1 VTLHTER
8 RSARAALVGSVGA
21 LATVAVL
28 AACSGGAADT
38 SVRQA
43 DGITLR
49 APNPA
54 SAEATE
60 LPASEVAAIVALG
73 ATNAGPPPEGEH
85 DHHHG
90 GPGTTVP
97 LSASEQVAFDA
108 EIERA
113 RSAIAGLDTV
123 EEAAAKGYVLATGPS
138 AGIGTHWVKWSQI
151 LEPFDPAM
159 PSMVLFDQ
167 TKNPPV
173 LVGYSY
179 ALQSPERPIGFT
191 GDGDGWHRHTGICVA
206 LNGWVVRERSSGPDA
221 CNGSFI
227 AGGDFWMLHAWV
239 VPGWENRDGT
249 FAPMNPKLCPRDDV
263 PDFMR
268 CPEAPQT

>member
-1 VTLHTER
+1 MLHTDR
-8 RSARAALVGSVGA
+8 RAARAALIRYVGVFTIA
-21 LATVAVL
+21 AAL
-28 AACSGGAADT
+28 AACSGGAGST
-38 SVRQA
+38 SVRQS
-43 DGITLR
+43 DGVTLR

-54 SAEATE
+54 SAEASE
-60 LPASEVAAIVALG
+60 LPPDEVAAIVALG
-73 ATNAGPPPEGEH
+73 ATTAGPPPEGEH

-90 GPGTTVP
+90 GSSTTIP
-97 LSASEQVAFDA
+97 LGETEQAAFDA
-108 EIERA
+108 ELEGA

-151 LEPFDPAM
+151 LEPFDPAE

-179 ALQSPERPIGFT
+179 AVQSPQRPIGFT
-191 GDGDGWHRHTGICVA
+191 GDGDMWHRHTGICVA

-268 CPEAPQT
+268 CPEM

>member
-1 VTLHTER
+1 MTASHCR
-8 RSARAALVGSVGA
+8 RRFPVRSMRAPACVAL
-21 LATVAVL
+21 AVL
-28 AACSGGAADT
+28 AACGGDGSST
-38 SVRQA
+38 SVRQS

-54 SAEATE
+54 SAEAVE
-60 LPASEVAAIVALG
+60 LPSSEVAAIVALG
-73 ATNAGPPPEGEH
+73 QTDAGPPPPGEH

-90 GPGTTVP
+90 GASTTLP
-97 LSASEQVAFDA
+97 LGAADQASFDA

-113 RSAIAGLDTV
+113 RSAIPSLDTV
-123 EEAAAKGYVLATGPS
+123 EEAAAQGYVLATGPS

-151 LEPFDPAM
+151 LEPFDPAA

-179 ALQSPERPIGFT
+179 AVQSAQRPVGFT
-191 GDGDGWHRHTGICVA
+191 GDGDTWHRHTGICVA

-221 CNGSFI
+221 CNGSYI
-227 AGGDFWMLHAWV
+227 AGGDFWMLHAWI
-239 VPGWENRDGT
+239 VPGWDNRDGT

-268 CPEAPQT
+268 CPEDPQT